1 MRPSLSLFEEA
12 RQAALEVLRHNARGP
27 YHGLPRT
34 AAWGYPEAY
43 TRDLMISAPGL
54 LISGDP
60 DLRDA
65 LRRTLVA
72 LAQNQSPHG
81 QVPGLAHNPADLG
94 STDTTPLFL
103 IGLAWYRAAAGEPD
117 FLRDAA
123 ERALVWMRYQ
133 SPDDRGLVQQQPT
146 TDWRDEQ
153 WVLGYGLYVNTL
165 VYIYSRLYG
174 LHDQADALR
183 WRINRPVITS
193 GAKPPHVLEGLAVP
207 GQPYYALWSF
217 KVHSSLRFDLLGN
230 SLAILSGVASPGRA
244 RRLIAWIEAECRR
257 LRESGQL
264 SGDLPP
270 CLFPY
275 IRPGDPDWH
284 PRYERF
290 NQPGEY
296 HNGGIWPFITALYIA
311 ALVAAGRTRLAERK
325 LRALTE
331 AVRLTRAADA
341 PFGFNEWLRAQDGRP
356 MGQDWQLWS
365 AALYLYAATVVER
378 RQTAFFDEVRR
389 VGAGGS
395 T

>member
-1 MRPSLSLFEEA
+1 M
-12 RQAALEVLRHNARGP
+12 
-27 YHGLPRT
+27 
-34 AAWGYPEAY
+34 
-43 TRDLMISAPGL
+43 
-54 LISGDP
+54 
-60 DLRDA
+60 
-65 LRRTLVA
+65 
-72 LAQNQSPHG
+72 
-81 QVPGLAHNPADLG
+81 
-94 STDTTPLFL
+94 
-103 IGLAWYRAAAGEPD
+103 
-117 FLRDAA
+117 
-123 ERALVWMRYQ
+123 
-133 SPDDRGLVQQQPT
+133 
-146 TDWRDEQ
+146 
-153 WVLGYGLYVNTL
+153 
-165 VYIYSRLYG
+165 
-174 LHDQADALR
+174 
-183 WRINRPVITS
+183 
-193 GAKPPHVLEGLAVP
+193 
-207 GQPYYALWSF
+207 
-217 KVHSSLRFDLLGN
+217 
-230 SLAILSGVASPGRA
+230 
-244 RRLIAWIEAECRR
+244 
-257 LRESGQL
+257 RESGQL

-365 AALYLYAATVVER
+365 AALYLYAATAVER
-378 RQTAFFDEVRR
+378 RQTPFFDEVRR